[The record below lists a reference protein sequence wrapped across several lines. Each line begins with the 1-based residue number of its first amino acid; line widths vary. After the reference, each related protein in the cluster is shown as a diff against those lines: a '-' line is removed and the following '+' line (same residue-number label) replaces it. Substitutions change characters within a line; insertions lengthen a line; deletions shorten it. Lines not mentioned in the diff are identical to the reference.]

1 MCGRYTLSTPGALL
15 QERFDLDQEPELMA
29 RYNIAPTQEA
39 PVVLCLARAGRRHLE
54 TMRWGLIPACAEDPT
69 QGARAINARCETLA
83 SRPTFRESFAAR
95 RCLVPAD
102 GFYEW
107 QGRGGAK
114 QPFHARRR
122 DAAPFAFA
130 GLWAEWKER
139 STDVP
144 LRTYTIIT
152 CPPNRLLGTLHDRM
166 PVVLP
171 PSAFDSW
178 LDEEADVDQLRSW
191 LVPTS
196 DEAWE
201 VVPVSSRVNSV
212 HNDDPSCV
220 GPPEQSLLF

>member
-15 QERFDLDQEPELMA
+15 QERFDLDHEPESMA

-39 PVVLCLARAGRRHLE
+39 PVIVATAQPGLRHLE
-54 TMRWGLIPACAEDPT
+54 TMRWGLVPAFAKDPT
-69 QGARAINARCETLA
+69 QGARAINARSETVA
-83 SRPTFRESFAAR
+83 SRPSFRDSFATR

-122 DAAPFAFA
+122 DLAPFAFA
-130 GLWAEWKER
+130 GLWAEWRER
-139 STDVP
+139 STDTP

-152 CPPNRLLGTLHDRM
+152 CPPNELLSTLHDRM

-171 PSAFDSW
+171 SADFSPW
-178 LDEEADVDQLRSW
+178 LDEETDAEELRSL
-191 LVPTS
+191 LVPAPE
-196 DEAWE
+196 DAWE

-212 HNDDPSCV
+212 RNDDPSCL

>member
-15 QERFDLDQEPELMA
+15 QERFDLDHEPEVMA

-39 PVVLCLARAGRRHLE
+39 PVLLGSDQRGLRLE
-54 TMRWGLIPACAEDPT
+54 TMRWGLVPAFAKDPT
-69 QGARAINARCETLA
+69 QGARTINARSETVA
-83 SRPTFRESFAAR
+83 SRASFRDSFTNR

-114 QPFHARRR
+114 QPFHARRS
-122 DAAPFAFA
+122 DGAPFAFA
-130 GLWAEWKER
+130 GLWAEWRER
-139 STDVP
+139 AGDTP

-152 CPPNRLLGTLHDRM
+152 CPPNELLGTLHDRM

-171 PSAFDSW
+171 STAFATW
-178 LDEEADVDQLRSW
+178 LDVDADPEQLSSL
-191 LVPTS
+191 LVPAP
-196 DEAWE
+196 DQNWE
-201 VVPVSSRVNSV
+201 VVPVSARVNSV
-212 HNDDPSCV
+212 RNDDPSCL